1 MYKVKLTLIII
12 FVATVALTGMAA
24 SVSQSSKTEKDQEA
38 ARADLAEPTDPPK
51 GTSENTFTEKEF
63 EDFRK
68 EYEPLLDE
76 TLDAYNEEDYAAFI
90 ANFADE
96 GRRARTERAFKFIWV
111 DEYKTEYGNYISK
124 EFFFKKSNPNKVYP
138 LLTYKGKFA
147 KNDEVAVRC
156 VYAKDPK
163 SGRYRIFYLRYDPY
177 KDLFYDVKFPTR

>member
-24 SVSQSSKTEKDQEA
+24 SVSQSQKAQETKKVE
-38 ARADLAEPTDPPK
+38 LAEPTDPPK
-51 GTSENTFTEKEF
+51 ETSENTFTEKEF
-63 EDFRK
+63 EEFRK

-90 ANFADE
+90 KNFADE

-111 DEYKTEYGNYISK
+111 DEYKTEYGNYVSK
-124 EFFFKKSNPNKVYP
+124 EFFFKKSNPSKVYP
-138 LLTYKGKFA
+138 LLTYKGKFV

-163 SGRYRIFYLRYDPY
+163 SGKYRIFYLRYDPY
-177 KDLFYDVKFPTR
+177 KDLFYDVKFPAK